1 MQAVKAKA
9 PARRRS
15 RKAHAPGSI
24 VAGGRLVRMTVDVP
38 EGMSLDAL
46 IASLS
51 EARARAAQPLDLSLR
66 ESAGAGSC
74 FMMLYRER
82 G

>member
-1 MQAVKAKA
+1 
-9 PARRRS
+9 
-15 RKAHAPGSI
+15 
-24 VAGGRLVRMTVDVP
+24 MTVDVP